1 MPQGLKDAGY
11 ETAIVSKWHL
21 GHADPKYWP
30 RQRGFDHQY
39 GPLIG
44 EIDHF
49 THEQHSVLDW
59 YRDNKPVREP
69 GYSTT
74 LLGDDAVKL
83 IGAQGTKT
91 PFFLYL
97 AFNAPHAPYQAPQID
112 LDRYPAISDP
122 SRRAY
127 AAQITAMDSQIGRV
141 VTALD
146 ERKMRDDT
154 LIVFQSDNGGTRNP
168 MFAGE
173 GDMSKIKIPVD
184 NCPYRDGKGSLYL
197 ISKPAR
203 FQPKRRLAD
212 FFNDIRAQQTLVS
225 VKRTS

>member
-1 MPQGLKDAGY
+1 
-11 ETAIVSKWHL
+11 
-21 GHADPKYWP
+21 
-30 RQRGFDHQY
+30 
-39 GPLIG
+39 
-44 EIDHF
+44 
-49 THEQHSVLDW
+49 
-59 YRDNKPVREP
+59 
-69 GYSTT
+69 
-74 LLGDDAVKL
+74 VKL

-91 PFFLYL
+91 SFSLYL

-154 LIVFQSDNGGTRNP
+154 LIVFQSDNGATRNP

-173 GDMSKIKIPVD
+173 GDMSKIKTRRQLPLSRRQGFALPHLQTGSLATKAKTRRLLQRYPRTADAGVREADVVD
-184 NCPYRDGKGSLYL
+184 RDGDRG
-197 ISKPAR
+197 
-203 FQPKRRLAD
+203 
-212 FFNDIRAQQTLVS
+212 RAQQGRVFVIYS
-225 VKRTS
+225 RRRSAFSRPSR